1 MKREDKDF
9 KIVFIQGKDASKEE
23 KQAVSYAIDFATILG
38 FHDIVCVVSSEADV
52 PEADEK
58 IVLDSTD
65 ELAEDK
71 EEENEQKVEKE
82 EEQKVVA
89 NEVMTTAKPLMT
101 AACKKTDDVV
111 QKKETTN
118 KKVDAT
124 KPIEK
129 VFFKIIVPNYNNI
142 AYIKKC
148 LDSILE

>member
-38 FHDIVCVVSSEADV
+38 FHDIVCVAASEADV
-52 PEADEK
+52 PEADKK

-65 ELAEDK
+65 ETTEDEDK
-71 EEENEQKVEKE
+71 ENEQKPIVD
-82 EEQKVVA
+82 
-89 NEVMTTAKPLMT
+89 EVMTTAKPVM
-101 AACKKTDDVV
+101 AVACKKTDDIV

-118 KKVDAT
+118 KNVDAT